1 MVGTFPTWFAVL
13 LAFRPALLGMGMA
26 TPQSTPKKAEKGSY
40 TSRLGDLQITVTAAG
55 AVSPNLAR
63 QRQIAPRLGSHFVIV
78 NLKFKNLALYSSC
91 PVLEAMVRVD
101 LGFNYNQY
109 RRGDLKD
116 PKTQGLEPTEESQ
129 GSYVFEV
136 KDGTRPV
143 ALRLLRDTFY
153 ERSCMNDQH
162 RRGIPFVIRP
172 KDVTLS
178 LRNLP
183 EPAN

>member
-1 MVGTFPTWFAVL
+1 MVGTFPRWFAVL
-13 LAFRPALLGMGMA
+13 LAFRFALLGMGMA
-26 TPQSTPKKAEKGSY
+26 TPQSTPKKAEKDSH
-40 TSRLGDLQITVTAAG
+40 SARLGDLQITVTVTG
-55 AVSPNLAR
+55 TVSPNFAR
-63 QRQIAPRLGSHFVIV
+63 QRGIAPRPGSHFVIV

-101 LGFNYNQY
+101 LGFNYKQY
-109 RRGDLKD
+109 RRGDLND
-116 PKTQGLEPTEESQ
+116 PKTQGLEPTEESE

-136 KDGTRPV
+136 KDGTYPV
-143 ALRLLRDTFY
+143 ALRLRRDTFY

-162 RRGIPFVIRP
+162 RRGIPFFIRP

-178 LRNLP
+178 LRNLR

>member
-13 LAFRPALLGMGMA
+13 LAFRLALLGIGM
-26 TPQSTPKKAEKGSY
+26 TTQQSTSKKAEKDSH
-40 TSRLGDLQITVTAAG
+40 SVRLGDLQVTVTAAG
-55 AVSPNLAR
+55 TVSPIFTR
-63 QRQIAPRLGSHFVIV
+63 QRGIAPSVGSHFVIV

-91 PVLEAMVRVD
+91 PVLEAMVHVD

-109 RRGDLKD
+109 RLGDLKD
-116 PKTQGLEPTEESQ
+116 PKTQGLQPTEESE

-136 KDGTRPV
+136 KDGTHPV
-143 ALRLLRDTFY
+143 AMRLLRDTFY

-162 RRGIPFVIRP
+162 RRGVPFIIRP
-172 KDVTLS
+172 RDVTLS

>member
-13 LAFRPALLGMGMA
+13 LAFRLVLLGMGMT
-26 TPQSTPKKAEKGSY
+26 TPQSTSKKVEKDSHNA
-40 TSRLGDLQITVTAAG
+40 RLGDLQITVTAAG
-55 AVSPNLAR
+55 TVSPIFAR
-63 QRQIAPRLGSHFVIV
+63 QRGIAPRLGSHFVIV

-101 LGFNYNQY
+101 LGFNYYQY
-109 RRGDLKD
+109 RGENLKD
-116 PKTQGLEPTEESQ
+116 PKTQGLQPTEESE
-129 GSYVFEV
+129 GSYVFEA
-136 KDGTRPV
+136 KDGTHPV
-143 ALRLLRDTFY
+143 ELRLLRDTFY

-162 RRGIPFVIRP
+162 RRGVPFIIRP